1 MWKPKFA
8 AGQRV
13 TLRLHGQEWSGTV
26 AIRDFGNGNFSVFTD
41 ASQSAVYV
49 VLDGASRGIAV
60 PVEDLRRPKVA
71 GAAGTGDNS
80 RAAGV

>member
-13 TLRLHGQEWSGTV
+13 TLRLHGQDWTGTV
-26 AIRDFGNGNFSVFTD
+26 AIRDFGNGTFSLFTD

-49 VLDGASRGIAV
+49 VLDGASHGIAV
-60 PVEDLRRPKVA
+60 PVEDLMRPQ
-71 GAAGTGDNS
+71 AAEPPACPPS
-80 RAAGV
+80 